1 MTPLEAHKYRSPQTT
16 GMKLTHSMWKD
27 ESMTGQSPQGHQ
39 IFTTPSSIKYE
50 KEKEK

>member
-1 MTPLEAHKYRSPQTT
+1 
-16 GMKLTHSMWKD
+16 MKLTHSMWKD